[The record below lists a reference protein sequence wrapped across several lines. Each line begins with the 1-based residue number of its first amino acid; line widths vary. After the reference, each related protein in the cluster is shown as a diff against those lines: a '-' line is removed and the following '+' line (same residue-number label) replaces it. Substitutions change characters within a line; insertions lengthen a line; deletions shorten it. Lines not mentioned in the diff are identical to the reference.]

1 MLTAE
6 SIINTLNTDKQIL
19 KNLHLARIGLFGSVA
34 RGTQNENSDLD
45 FLIEYEE
52 GFRTFKTFNKIID
65 YLEEKF
71 GENFDV
77 VTKESVTPFIYNAIL
92 KDIKYVQVI
101 D

>member
-1 MLTAE
+1 MLSAE

-19 KNLHLARIGLFGSVA
+19 KNLHLARIGLFGSIA

-45 FLIEYEE
+45 FLIEFEE
-52 GFRTFKTFNKIID
+52 GFKNFKNFMKIAI
-65 YLEEKF
+65 YLEGHF
-71 GENFDV
+71 GENFDM